1 MSTSFYSEEPM
12 RSEGSQ
18 IRPHAKY
25 VTPLPDPRRSEVR
38 RIVIL
43 VSVFVV
49 GPALLL
55 LPVGVLVLAFG
66 SVPRDYFF
74 GVLILGL
81 VLAIMAGIAATF
93 VCLKREANLARLQTD
108 FVSKVSHDLRTPLTS
123 IRLFAET
130 LQLGRA
136 KSQEMSQQ
144 CLDVLST
151 ESARLSAMIDRL
163 LGWARMEAGKR
174 QYRAAVCRPSDIID
188 EAMAAFEPQR
198 ISEPVQLDVDVP
210 AGLPQ
215 VFVDRS
221 SIVEALLNL
230 LQNAHRYTESD
241 KRIHVRCR
249 HELRS
254 AMLAIFVDDNGPG
267 IAQREQHRI
276 FEMFYRAEDP
286 LKRKLPGTGL
296 GLAIVQHIVRGN
308 GGTVSVESEL
318 GRGSSFKLLLPT
330 AATVGS

>member
-1 MSTSFYSEEPM
+1 MPSPGTQP
-12 RSEGSQ
+12 
-18 IRPHAKY
+18 RPQTKRIK
-25 VTPLPDPRRSEVR
+25 PPPDPRRSEVR

-55 LPVGVLVLAFG
+55 LSVGVLVLAFG

-74 GVLILGL
+74 GALILGL

-93 VCLKREANLARLQTD
+93 VCLRREANLARLQTD
-108 FVSKVSHDLRTPLTS
+108 FVSKVSHELRTPLTS
-123 IRLFAET
+123 IRMFAET

-136 KSQEMSQQ
+136 KSREASQQ

-174 QYRAAVCRPSDIID
+174 QYRAEVCRPSDIIA

-198 ISEPVQLDVDVP
+198 ITQPVHLEVDVP
-210 AGLPQ
+210 STLPD

-230 LQNAHRYTESD
+230 LQNAHRYTDDD
-241 KRIHVRCR
+241 KRIQVRCR
-249 HELRS
+249 HEQRS
-254 AMLAIFVDDNGPG
+254 TMLAIFVDDNGPG
-267 IAQREQHRI
+267 IAKREQHRI

-286 LKRKLPGTGL
+286 LQRNLRGTGL
-296 GLAIVQHIVRGN
+296 GLAIVHHIVRGN
-308 GGTVSVESEL
+308 GGAVSVESEL
-318 GRGSSFKLLLPT
+318 GHGSSFRILLPT
-330 AATVGS
+330 AAAIGS